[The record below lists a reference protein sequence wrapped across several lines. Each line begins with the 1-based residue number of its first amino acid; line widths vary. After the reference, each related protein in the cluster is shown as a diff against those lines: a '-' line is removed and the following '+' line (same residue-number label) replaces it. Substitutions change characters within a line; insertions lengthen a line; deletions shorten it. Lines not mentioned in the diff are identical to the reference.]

1 MKMNKR
7 KIKLREKISF
17 SFPAVALFALSLLL
31 DKTGGITACFI
42 SAALHEVGHLFA
54 MELSGY
60 PAEKI
65 KIRIFG
71 GEIVKKNQISKPLSK
86 ELFIIYGGIISNLLF
101 AFTFGGLYYFLNNDF
116 LKLLCFTNL
125 GLGFFNLMPACTID
139 GGMGLEMLL
148 SNFFGADFAAKAIN
162 VLTVLLIIPIFT
174 LGFIVLFNSPYNF
187 SLLFIGIYLTM
198 SLFISGNNKS
208 EKFST

>member
-1 MKMNKR
+1 MNKT
-7 KIKLREKISF
+7 KTKVSF
-17 SFPAVALFALSLLL
+17 SFPAVALFGLSLIL

-42 SAALHEVGHLFA
+42 SAVLHELGHLMA
-54 MELSGY
+54 MKLSGY

-71 GEIVKKNQISKPLSK
+71 GEIVKKNQIAKPLYK
-86 ELFIIYGGIISNLLF
+86 ELFIIYGGIISNILF
-101 AFTFGGLYYFLNNDF
+101 A
-116 LKLLCFTNL
+116 LCFWLLYCSFKDEFFKTLCITN
-125 GLGFFNLMPACTID
+125 GGIGFFNLLPACTLD
-139 GGMGLEMLL
+139 GGVGLELLL

-198 SLFISGNNKS
+198 SLFISAKNKG
-208 EKFST
+208 EKFSS